1 MMANKKASIKS
12 IRQYALYAER
22 NSHIRNRL
30 KTFAK
35 KVVSVKGDA
44 ESARRAAI
52 RYVSVLDKAVK
63 AGVIHT
69 NKSIRCKSLMAK
81 YIF

>member
-1 MMANKKASIKS
+1 MANKKASIKS
-12 IRQYALYAER
+12 IRQSAVHAER
-22 NSHIRNRL
+22 NSRIRSRL

-35 KVVSVKGDA
+35 KVAAAKGDVD
-44 ESARRAAI
+44 SVRQAAI

-63 AGVIHT
+63 AGVIHA
-69 NKSIRCKSLMAK
+69 NRSVHCKSLMAK